1 MHALSHL
8 RIGTRL
14 AAGFALV
21 LLLSVISTS
30 YALYSA
36 RVNAEA
42 TREMMEKPLAKER
55 LVSDWYVLIYSAIAR
70 TSMIARSTDE
80 TLSGVF
86 AETIA
91 DSTKQGSEL
100 LKKIETLLVSEEEK
114 AIFKASIVERVKY
127 QDAKT
132 EVMDAR
138 KGGNAALA
146 ESTYRDSFAPAAT
159 RYQNNVKALLA
170 QQRQAIDATAH
181 AIEAANARS
190 FTLLLLLCALV
201 VLLGSVCAWLIT
213 RSITAPLQAAV
224 KVAETVAAG
233 DLRTHFGTAA
243 SDEIGDLM
251 RALHG
256 MNEALRKVVSEV
268 QTGTNA
274 IATASGEI
282 AAGNQDLSART
293 EQQAS
298 SLEETA
304 SSMEELTSTVKQNAD
319 NARQANQMAVAASSV
334 AERGGDIVSQVV
346 DTMGA
351 IDTASTKIVDII
363 GVIDGIAF
371 QTNIL
376 ALNAAVEAARAGEQG
391 RGFAVVATEVRSLA
405 QRSAAAAREI
415 KALIGDSVEQ
425 VNNGTRLVQQA
436 GSTMSEVVDSVR
448 HVTDIM
454 AEITAAS
461 AEQSMGIDQVNQAI
475 AQMDQVTQQNAA
487 LVEEAAAAAESMQ
500 DQAARLAQVAAGFQ
514 LEHVTPAVAPVRA
527 TRPAR
532 TASAATPRLA
542 TRRPSQATASKPAAP
557 KAAGAAARK
566 TPSHVAGEQ
575 DWEEF

>member
-42 TREMMEKPLAKER
+42 TRQMMEKPLAKER

-70 TSMIARSTDE
+70 TSMIARSKDE
-80 TLSGVF
+80 TLSNVF
-86 AETIA
+86 ADTIA

-100 LKKIETLLVSEEEK
+100 LKKIEALLDSDEEK
-114 AIFKASIVERVKY
+114 SIFKASIAERVKY

-132 EVMDAR
+132 LVMDAR
-138 KGGNAALA
+138 KAGNAAQA

-159 RYQNNVKALLA
+159 NYQNNVKALLA
-170 QQRQAIDATAH
+170 QQRKAIDATAQ
-181 AIEAANARS
+181 AIEAANERS
-190 FTLLLLLCALV
+190 FTLLLTLCVLV
-201 VLLGSVCAWLIT
+201 VALGSVCAWLIT
-213 RSITAPLQAAV
+213 RSITQPLKAAV
-224 KVAETVAAG
+224 KVAETVADG
-233 DLRTHFGTAA
+233 DLRTHFGTPA

-319 NARQANQMAVAASSV
+319 NARQANQMAVAASGV
-334 AERGGDIVSQVV
+334 AERGGSIVSQVV

-415 KALIGDSVEQ
+415 KTLIGDSVEQ

-436 GSTMSEVVDSVR
+436 GSTMGEVVDSVR
-448 HVTDIM
+448 RVTDIM

-514 LEHVTPAVAPVRA
+514 LEHMVTAPPVRA
-527 TRPAR
+527 ARPA
-532 TASAATPRLA
+532 
-542 TRRPSQATASKPAAP
+542 PSQLARPAARSAP
-557 KAAGAAARK
+557 ARQPGTVVRSAPPARK
-566 TPSHVAGEQ
+566 PQAHVAGEQ

>member
-36 RVNAEA
+36 HVNADA
-42 TREMMEKPLAKER
+42 TRQMMEKPLAKER

-70 TSMIARSTDE
+70 TSMIARSTDQ
-80 TLSGVF
+80 TLSSVF
-86 AETIA
+86 ADTIA
-91 DSTKQGSEL
+91 DSTRQGGEL
-100 LKKIETLLVSEEEK
+100 LKKIEALLDSEEEK
-114 AIFKASIVERVKY
+114 AIFKASIAERVKY

-132 EVMDAR
+132 VVMNAR
-138 KGGNAALA
+138 KAGNAAQA
-146 ESTYRDSFAPAAT
+146 ESTYRDSFAPAAAN
-159 RYQNNVKALLA
+159 YQNNVKALLA
-170 QQRQAIDATAH
+170 QQRKAIDATAQ
-181 AIEAANARS
+181 AIEAANERS
-190 FTLLLLLCALV
+190 FTLLLTLCALV
-201 VLLGSVCAWLIT
+201 VALGSVCAWLIT
-213 RSITAPLQAAV
+213 RSITVPLQSAV
-224 KVAETVAAG
+224 QVAETVADG
-233 DLRTHFGTAA
+233 DLRTHFGPAA

-251 RALHG
+251 RALSG

-268 QTGTNA
+268 QSGTNA

-405 QRSAAAAREI
+405 HRSASAAMEI
-415 KALIGDSVEQ
+415 KQLIGESVRTVEEGSVLAGQAGRTMDDVVSSVQRVNAIIGEIAVASVEQ
-425 VNNGTRLVQQA
+425 RDG
-436 GSTMSEVVDSVR
+436 
-448 HVTDIM
+448 I
-454 AEITAAS
+454 
-461 AEQSMGIDQVNQAI
+461 EQISIAI
-475 AQMDQVTQQNAA
+475 SQMDGVTQQNAA
-487 LVEEAAAAAESMQ
+487 LVEQAAAAADALQ
-500 DQAARLAQVAAGFQ
+500 QQAASLADAVSIFKLHAVPGVAA
-514 LEHVTPAVAPVRA
+514 PSR
-527 TRPAR
+527 
-532 TASAATPRLA
+532 RLSL
-542 TRRPSQATASKPAAP
+542 T
-557 KAAGAAARK
+557 
-566 TPSHVAGEQ
+566 
-575 DWEEF
+575 

>member
-36 RVNAEA
+36 SVNAEA
-42 TREMMEKPLAKER
+42 TRQMMEKPLAKER

-80 TLSGVF
+80 TLSNVF
-86 AETIA
+86 ADTIA
-91 DSTKQGSEL
+91 DSTKQGGEL
-100 LKKIETLLVSEEEK
+100 LKQIETLLVSDEEK
-114 AIFKASIVERVKY
+114 AIFKASIAERVKY

-132 EVMDAR
+132 LVMNAR
-138 KGGNAALA
+138 KGGNAAQA
-146 ESTYRDSFAPAAT
+146 ESVYRDSFAPAAAK
-159 RYQNNVKALLA
+159 YQNNVKALLS

-181 AIEAANARS
+181 AIEAANGRS
-190 FTLLLLLCALV
+190 FTLLLTLCALV
-201 VLLGSVCAWLIT
+201 VALGSVCAWLIT
-213 RSITAPLQAAV
+213 RSITQPLKAAV
-224 KVAETVAAG
+224 KVAETVADG
-233 DLRTHFGTAA
+233 DLRTHFGTPA

-319 NARQANQMAVAASSV
+319 NARQANQMAVAASGV
-334 AERGGDIVSQVV
+334 AERGGSIVSQVV

-415 KALIGDSVEQ
+415 KTLIGDSVEQ

-436 GSTMSEVVDSVR
+436 GSTMGEVVDSVR
-448 HVTDIM
+448 RVTDIM

-514 LEHVTPAVAPVRA
+514 LEHVATAAPVRA
-527 TRPAR
+527 ARPAR
-532 TASAATPRLA
+532 AAIATTQKLAPR
-542 TRRPSQATASKPAAP
+542 PPQARAGKPAAP
-557 KAAGAAARK
+557 KAASAAARK
-566 TPSHVAGEQ
+566 TPSHIAGEQ

>member
-36 RVNAEA
+36 HMNAEA
-42 TREMMEKPLAKER
+42 TRQMMEKPLAKER

-80 TLSGVF
+80 TLSNVF
-86 AETIA
+86 ADTIA

-100 LKKIETLLVSEEEK
+100 LKKIEALLDSDAEK
-114 AIFKASIVERVKY
+114 AIFKSSIAERVKY

-132 EVMDAR
+132 LVMNAR
-138 KGGNAALA
+138 KVGNAAQA

-159 RYQNNVKALLA
+159 NYQNNVKALLA
-170 QQRQAIDATAH
+170 QQRQAIDATAQ
-181 AIEAANARS
+181 AIEAANERS
-190 FTLLLLLCALV
+190 FTLLLTLCALV
-201 VLLGSVCAWLIT
+201 VALGSVCAWLIT
-213 RSITAPLQAAV
+213 RSITQPLKAAV
-224 KVAETVAAG
+224 KVAETVADG
-233 DLRTHFGTAA
+233 DLRTHFGTPA

-319 NARQANQMAVAASSV
+319 NARQANQMAVAASGV
-334 AERGGDIVSQVV
+334 AERGGSIVSQVV

-415 KALIGDSVEQ
+415 KTLIGDSVEQ

-436 GSTMSEVVDSVR
+436 GNTMGEVVDSVR
-448 HVTDIM
+448 RVTDIM

-514 LEHVTPAVAPVRA
+514 LEHMVAAAPVRA
-527 TRPAR
+527 ARPAAAKLAR
-532 TASAATPRLA
+532 PAARNTPARQPGSAAR
-542 TRRPSQATASKPAAP
+542 SAP
-557 KAAGAAARK
+557 PARK
-566 TPSHVAGEQ
+566 PQAQVAGEQ